1 MYGVNKRCAICA
13 SRIKVKNRAD
23 ETKIR
28 DVVVETCTRDRRDLI
43 GEAKIKIKM
52 KPRLRAEAVAE
63 TE

>member
-23 ETKIR
+23 GTKIT
-28 DVVVETCTRDRRDLI
+28 DVVETCTRDRRDLI